1 MQFRVTVRES
11 RTLPHAIVSGGEALI
26 EVLVA
31 AEGQER
37 TVPFMIDTGA
47 DVTVLSADDS
57 LAVLGSAALGID
69 FARDP
74 RSLQIRGIGGSA
86 QYVVRDATMTLR
98 STEGEHHSLAM
109 PILIAEPAPP
119 RLAEPGPPQP
129 PSVLGRD
136 FLRRF
141 HLELRCGDQR
151 RALLETL

>member
-1 MQFRVTVRES
+1 MQFRVTVRET
-11 RTLPHAIVSGGEALI
+11 RTLPHSIVSGGDALI

-31 AEGQER
+31 TDGQQR
-37 TVPFMIDTGA
+37 IIPFMIDTGA
-47 DVTVLSADDS
+47 DVSVLSPADS
-57 LAVLGSAALGID
+57 LRVLRDGAFAID
-69 FARDP
+69 FAGDP
-74 RSLQIRGIGGSA
+74 RSLRVMGIGGGA
-86 QYVVRDATMTLR
+86 HHVVRDAVLTLY
-98 STEGEHHSLAM
+98 STEGERHSLAM
-109 PILIAEPAPP
+109 PILFAEPASP

>member
-1 MQFRVTVRES
+1 MQFRVTVRET

-31 AEGQER
+31 TDGRQG
-37 TVPFMIDTGA
+37 TIPFMIDTGA
-47 DVTVLSADDS
+47 DVTVLSPSDS
-57 LAVLGSAALGID
+57 LRVLRDDAFAID

-74 RSLQIRGIGGSA
+74 RRLQIQGIGGGA
-86 QYVVRDATMTLR
+86 QYVVRHAVLTLY
-98 STEGEHHSLAM
+98 STEGERHSLAM
-109 PILIAEPAPP
+109 PVLIAEPAPP

-136 FLRRF
+136 FLRHF

>member
-11 RTLPHAIVSGGEALI
+11 RTLPHSIVSGGEALI
-26 EVLVA
+26 EILVSI
-31 AEGQER
+31 EGMQG
-37 TVPFMIDTGA
+37 TVRFLIDTGA
-47 DVTVLSADDS
+47 DVTVLSPADS
-57 LAVLGSAALGID
+57 LRVLRDDAFAID
-69 FARDP
+69 FAGDP
-74 RSLQIRGIGGSA
+74 RSLRLMGIGGGSHH
-86 QYVVRDATMTLR
+86 VVRDAVLTLY
-98 STEGEHHSLAM
+98 STEGERRSLAM